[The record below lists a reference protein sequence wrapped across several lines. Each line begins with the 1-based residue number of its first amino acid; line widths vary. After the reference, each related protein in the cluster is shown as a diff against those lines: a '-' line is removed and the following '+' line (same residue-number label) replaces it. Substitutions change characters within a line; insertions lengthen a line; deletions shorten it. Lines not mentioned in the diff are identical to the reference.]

1 MPNAYWTFY
10 RQIAKI
16 LKDGKVKFDEPRGK
30 VRFISDAW
38 KKEKIRINSLNAD
51 AESKDENIPKETLE
65 VVFIAKKAD
74 EKVVDATAA
83 RIQAEKHF
91 YEMQEIA
98 KAEKVKAIEAL
109 AKVVDARAAKLQ
121 AEKYLY
127 EMQERVKIALADAS
141 EVIEKWEKMKA
152 AVK

>member
-1 MPNAYWTFY
+1 MANAYWTFY
-10 RQIAKI
+10 RQISKI

-65 VVFIAKKAD
+65 ALFIAK
-74 EKVVDATAA
+74 TA
-83 RIQAEKHF
+83 E
-91 YEMQEIA
+91 A
-98 KAEKVKAIEAL
+98 KAEKAKAIEAL
-109 AKVVDARAAKLQ
+109 AKVVDARAARLQ

-127 EMQERVKIALADAS
+127 EMQERAKIALADAA